1 MALYEKEIVWT
12 CTCGESG
19 RVALMYPDDEGSKLR
34 LLLTTH
40 RPARGCDLN
49 AQVHQRAAP
58 GCPPQNP

>member
-19 RVALMYPDDEGSKLR
+19 HVALMYPDDEGSKLR

-40 RPARGCDLN
+40 RPARGCDFN
-49 AQVHQRAAP
+49 AEVHRLATP
-58 GCPPQNP
+58 DCLPQNP

>member
-19 RVALMYPDDEGSKLR
+19 RVPLMYPDDEGSKLR

-40 RPARGCDLN
+40 RTARGCDLT
-49 AQVHQRAAP
+49 AHVHQHT
-58 GCPPQNP
+58 